1 MIPLEVQMDIEKLW
15 RQCVAFH
22 GHECPGLAIGF
33 RASLIAMRHLGTD
46 LNAAMN
52 EDVVCVTENDA
63 CGVDAV
69 MVLTGCTLGK
79 GNLVY
84 RGTGKMAFSFFLR
97 DAGKSIRVVLR
108 HDLPEMDRDSLRKY
122 LIYGP
127 EADLFIVKAPHYPAP
142 ERTRKFKNVVCT
154 RCGEAA
160 PEHRIRLENGLPL
173 CMDCYKEY
181 RRWPE

>member
-1 MIPLEVQMDIEKLW
+1 MDIEKLW
-15 RQCVAFH
+15 QDCVRFH

-33 RASLIAMRHLGTD
+33 RASLIAMEHLGVQLDAT
-46 LNAAMN
+46 MN
-52 EDVVCVTENDA
+52 ETAVCVTENDA

-69 MVLTGCTLGK
+69 MFLTGCTLGK

-97 DAGKSIRVVLR
+97 DSGKSVRVVLR
-108 HDLPEMDRDSLRKY
+108 HDIPKMDRDALRY
-122 LIYGP
+122 HLIYGP
-127 EADLFIVKAPHYPAP
+127 AEELFEVKVPHYPAP
-142 ERTRKFKNVVCT
+142 ERTRKFKDFICT

-160 PEHRIRLENGLPL
+160 PEHRIRLENGAPL
-173 CMDCYKEY
+173 CMDCYTEY